1 MLSKVKAAMNMP
13 MSDGRV
19 TLNVA
24 GQRYRASFR
33 VELGT
38 ITVTSGSV
46 STILEVGE
54 VVSPTSIARTILR
67 IMVRERPAATLS
79 ESNEKDASTG

>member
-1 MLSKVKAAMNMP
+1 MNVP

-19 TLNVA
+19 TLNVE
-24 GQRYRASFR
+24 GQRYMASFR
-33 VELGT
+33 IERGM

-46 STILEVGE
+46 STILEAGE

-67 IMVRERPAATLS
+67 TMVRESRAAATLS
-79 ESNEKDASTG
+79 ESNGKVQDE